1 MDLIHSRRLKWV
13 APVGLALT
21 AHRLWRRRAP
31 RQEPRPGT
39 VDPVTPSAWP
49 EPPSRSVAEHVAA
62 ATAPSEEVVP
72 GDLTSP
78 GTVSDPRLEE
88 RRAEEAAERE
98 RESRESSMTKFD
110 ELRLQEDAERHEHAA
125 VVADPP
131 AER

>member
-1 MDLIHSRRLKWV
+1 MGRARRPRPDRTS
-13 APVGLALT
+13 ALAARTRRQELQPAT
-21 AHRLWRRRAP
+21 SPRRR
-31 RQEPRPGT
+31 
-39 VDPVTPSAWP
+39 P
-49 EPPSRSVAEHVAA
+49 EPPRFVAEHVAA
-62 ATAPSEEVVP
+62 ATAPSEEIVP

-110 ELRLQEDAERHEHAA
+110 ELRLEEDAKRHEHAA
-125 VVADPP
+125 IVADVP

>member
-1 MDLIHSRRLKWV
+1 MDLIHSRRFKWA

-21 AHRLWRRRAP
+21 AHRLWRRTR
-31 RQEPRPGT
+31 RQELQ
-39 VDPVTPSAWP
+39 P
-49 EPPSRSVAEHVAA
+49 EPPSRFVAEHVAA
-62 ATAPSEEVVP
+62 ATAPSEEIVP

-98 RESRESSMTKFD
+98 RESRESSIDQVRRATAGRRR
-110 ELRLQEDAERHEHAA
+110 EAHEHAA
-125 VVADPP
+125 IVADVP